1 VSQGSPTRVAVVGA
15 GYWGINHVRTVA
27 QEPAAELAAVCDSS
41 EAARVRAKEIAPTAR
56 LTDDLD
62 SVLGD
67 DGIDAVIIATPAVTH
82 ADIACAALEAGK
94 HVLVEKPLALTVPD
108 AERVRSAAEA
118 SSTVA
123 MVGHLMVY
131 HSATERLREL
141 IVSGALGE
149 IYYLYAR
156 RVNLGRLRRDENALW
171 SFGPHDV
178 SMVDYLLDEPPV
190 SVAAWGR
197 SCLQKGVE
205 DVVFVTL
212 ELAGGQVVHIHLS
225 WLNPRKER
233 LLTVVGSRKM
243 VEFDDVS
250 QEKLKIY
257 DKGYEIPPE
266 FTHFDEFLTIRHGD
280 IHIPHL
286 TMREPLAVECRHFL
300 DCIDGSQ
307 TPRTGVDSGVRVTQ
321 VLAAAQE
328 SLERDGRPVMLPRD

>member
-1 VSQGSPTRVAVVGA
+1 MSSGSPTRVAVIGA

-27 QEPAAELAAVCDSS
+27 HEAAAELVAVCDSS
-41 EAARVRAKEIAPTAR
+41 PPALERAAAIAPRAR
-56 LTDDLD
+56 RTEHVS
-62 SVLGD
+62 SVLD
-67 DGIDAVIIATPAVTH
+67 DDSIEAVIIATPAATH
-82 ADIACAALEAGK
+82 ADLACRALEAGK
-94 HVLVEKPLALTVPD
+94 HVLVEKPLALTVAD
-108 AERVRSAAEA
+108 AERVRAVASA
-118 SSTVA
+118 SSATA

-131 HSATERLREL
+131 HPATERLREL
-141 IVSGALGE
+141 IVSGELGD

-156 RVNLGRLRRDENALW
+156 RVNLGRLRHDENALW
-171 SFGPHDV
+171 SFGPHDIAV
-178 SMVDYLLDEPPV
+178 MDYLLDDRAV

-197 SCLQKGVE
+197 SCLQKTIE

-250 QEKLKIY
+250 HEKLRIY

-286 TMREPLAVECRHFL
+286 TMREPLAVECHHFL
-300 DCIDGSQ
+300 DCIRGEA
-307 TPRTGVDSGVRVTQ
+307 PRTDIDSGVRVTR
-321 VLAAAQE
+321 VLAAAQK
-328 SLERDGRPVMLPRD
+328 SLELGGAPVALSES